1 MAANGAGSPPSLHR
15 IPSNQSPSVRIAR
28 LKAFL
33 PLSEEATY
41 STRGQKLPNI
51 LRNRSTA
58 NLNESQRHN
67 SVVSPRRQSNVHRR
81 GEEDLENGHG
91 NGYGNGHSDE
101 APMELPTPPVGFPL
115 PKPGEDR
122 RPSAAKDVLLTPQMR
137 SQRLIGNS
145 NPRYDWYVEENQL
158 RWVIRG

>member
-1 MAANGAGSPPSLHR
+1 MASPEGFPKV
-15 IPSNQSPSVRIAR
+15 ISNTQPSVRISR

-51 LRNRSTA
+51 IRNRS
-58 NLNESQRHN
+58 
-67 SVVSPRRQSNVHRR
+67 SVNVSEIQKRDSLFRKPSVLAKKADH
-81 GEEDLENGHG
+81 DLEDGSYDDEEHG
-91 NGYGNGHSDE
+91 QII
-101 APMELPTPPVGFPL
+101 PPPDFPL

-122 RPSAAKDVLLTPQMR
+122 RPSSAAAVLNTPQMR

-145 NPRYDWYVEENQL
+145 NPRYEWYVTA
-158 RWVIRG
+158 RGFRATRA